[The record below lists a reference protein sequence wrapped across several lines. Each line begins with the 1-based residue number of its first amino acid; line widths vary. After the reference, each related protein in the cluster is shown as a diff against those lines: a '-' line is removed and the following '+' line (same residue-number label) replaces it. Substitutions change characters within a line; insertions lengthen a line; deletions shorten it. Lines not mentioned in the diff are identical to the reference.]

1 MALDRRWPLAL
12 ARSAVPVALG
22 LLLWVAIAGGEPERQ
37 QTLKVQGE
45 GGGGDASGTGPGADP
60 RGSPVWQG
68 RHGADAASLEHRRR
82 HNELIM
88 AALREAAETDD
99 NVAHRGVPWR
109 K

>member
-1 MALDRRWPLAL
+1 MLPAGQRGPGSGGEAAMALDRRWPLAL
-12 ARSAVPVALG
+12 ARGAVPVALG
-22 LLLWVAIAGGEPERQ
+22 LLLWVAIAGGEHERQ
-37 QTLKVQGE
+37 QTLKGQ
-45 GGGGDASGTGPGADP
+45 P
-60 RGSPVWQG
+60 
-68 RHGADAASLEHRRR
+68 GADAALAQRRR

>member
-12 ARSAVPVALG
+12 ARAAVPVALG
-22 LLLWVAIAGGEPERQ
+22 LLLWVAIAGGEQERL
-37 QTLKVQGE
+37 QTLKGQ
-45 GGGGDASGTGPGADP
+45 PGADAETLA
-60 RGSPVWQG
+60 Q
-68 RHGADAASLEHRRR
+68 RRR

-99 NVAHRGVPWR
+99 NVANRPVPWR

>member
-37 QTLKVQGE
+37 QTLK
-45 GGGGDASGTGPGADP
+45 
-60 RGSPVWQG
+60 G
-68 RHGADAASLEHRRR
+68 RHGADAASLEQRRR